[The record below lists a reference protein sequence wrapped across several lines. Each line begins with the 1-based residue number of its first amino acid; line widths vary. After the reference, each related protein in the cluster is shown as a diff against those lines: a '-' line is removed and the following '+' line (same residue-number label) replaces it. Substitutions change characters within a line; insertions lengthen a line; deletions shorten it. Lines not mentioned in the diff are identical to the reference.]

1 MLKDLKIVRNLNIAV
16 VVLAALGIGVAVIA
30 LLALAFTN
38 AAINDEISRS
48 LVLDP
53 ADFYIDED
61 MTIDNTTSDIIA
73 LHTTVLACIVA
84 CVIALFASIF
94 TLIVGIE
101 GMNPLKSEKRF
112 NKLFVLGIVAAVINI
127 VFGGLVSGILLII
140 STVYVSKLRKVPYT
154 VLCDQQAHPELI
166 FVGPGYPAPNNFYAQ
181 PYAPAG
187 QPAQAPYGQPAA
199 QPVYGQAPYGQPVG
213 NPAAYAQPGQAPYG
227 QPAQP
232 VAQQPTAS
240 YQEQPVQAEATEA
253 AQPAQ
258 PEPTQEVSQP
268 VEAAEQPAQP
278 QDSEEEKKSE

>member
-140 STVYVSKLRKVPYT
+140 STVYISKLRKVPYT

-166 FVGPGYPAPNNFYAQ
+166 FVGPGYPAPNNFYTQ

-199 QPVYGQAPYGQPVG
+199 QPVYGQAPYGQP
-213 NPAAYAQPGQAPYG
+213 
-227 QPAQP
+227 AQP

-240 YQEQPVQAEATEA
+240 YQAQPVQAEATEA